1 MAEKNPKETAAKSTA
16 TKKPETE
23 PKPTAKTASAT
34 AEKTAAKSANSAK
47 PKTTD
52 KAESSTANAAAKK
65 TAKET
70 TAKSAATEKTASVAK
85 TTAKAKSETK
95 EKSETASKTAT
106 KSASSAVEKQT
117 AKKTTSEK
125 PKAASKA
132 DSSENTAKTVTS
144 AKSEKIA
151 AKEETKSSVKA
162 ESSDNSEK
170 AETST
175 KRSRS
180 KTSETSATEISAAT
194 IYEPSKSESG
204 RSLVAD
210 SAAPE
215 SDSDIK
221 IKEKKAKTSNSSFG
235 ASVAALFK
243 NKKSRMIIMGVIAAI
258 LLVTIIIGIV
268 VGTRPR
274 GPIGPAAG
282 IIVDNKQVIGDKPP
296 LLVNNSGKPVLAPA
310 DDVTQ
315 GETFNKEYA
324 TTTAVGFSSK
334 ILDANYE
341 RKQSIAYKPGSS
353 ELRTNEGEV
362 FGNAKYPKFGYTLSD
377 VIGSGD
383 DKKAARQKL
392 IEESDYYC
400 ALGTRNNS
408 GNGNNGDGTYSWM
421 DENGMLWNGT
431 RTAPVQAINAD
442 GTPRQLYKHDTAAGM
457 YFGGYNNTDDLLDSE
472 PGISKQV
479 TIRPRGYG
487 SYSVTGVYAPAG
499 EIIKIEMSEED
510 MNATG
515 GITIHIGQA
524 LYNGQSNNI
533 WADKGQ
539 MQRFPNILNTMN
551 VNKNTAKLE
560 NGVYT
565 AYVGSFIGGPL
576 YIRNTNATFTATIS
590 GGVAYSHFILGYTT
604 PEEFEQNKKSSA
616 PYFDLE
622 VWNYGVLHSGPKIYS
637 QNFSYDELYKVAVL
651 WEKISSVTTTGSNQG
666 IVFLYEPFVAAGAA
680 VAFPGRSS
688 VNCPTG
694 WMSNSLNYNT
704 MVSSGAWGNLHEY
717 HHNFQNYGVGNG
729 GEVTNNGMTL
739 VSYALFTKISS
750 KRGMSGFGSEGLGG
764 WNNYTSATLALEETF
779 KIARP
784 DQSPSNGNQGLAL
797 YATLLHNFGANNYI
811 QAKYRQQK
819 GGYGQTYTGYLRAW
833 QELTHNDMTYFF
845 KDILQGITDDAA
857 KEITEK
863 WGNPDYSMFVPV
875 SSVYQTGRSYMY
887 DGQKKY
893 FTTMQPYVIPYGEKF
908 NIDLSRYSA
917 PNGQYESGSIVIPEG
932 FDYKIK
938 SISKPQNGTLTLID
952 NYHFEYTPNTNMRS
966 GQIIVTLEITKKD
979 KAFKV
984 DDVDLILEFEQ
995 SHETNKMTLTRN
1007 TYSYSAETMYADAQ
1021 TAYEKSYAGYTN
1033 TVTSDHKNP
1042 VQNSNTDIWF
1052 YPNDEANHTK
1062 YPDAPDS
1069 FFVQDNTVIELN
1081 GKLYFDEAGKYRIYL
1096 RGRTNCAL
1104 YLSTDGGA
1112 TYFFAAAVKN
1122 GNSSQFYPGNPDTYK
1137 DIELKEH
1144 SWVYFKEVLIVQ
1156 SKPQVSFI
1164 GLGMSK
1170 WTDPMFTIVTK
1181 YYDAEGNEVPEGSP
1195 DAVSEKIHYYDYQGH
1210 EVTEEEANK
1219 AEKIP
1224 PASNKQPSYINAYR
1238 HNYEF
1243 PTNSDF
1249 ETDYFYKRNYNYTY
1263 SATADG
1269 LSQSIVDSKGS
1280 DTVDFPISNLIDGD
1294 SSTMCSSAGP
1304 VSASSPWE
1312 ITVDLGKVIEANRFE
1327 LTGNKFHNANN
1338 KNQTPNSITLYL
1350 GKTLDDMREI
1360 MSFDKGNVNN
1370 ITLAFN
1376 FDTTSF
1382 RYYKLVVRG
1391 TPEGRYAAIR
1401 EIKFSN
1407 VISNGMQFTP
1417 DDEAFAF
1424 SKDWKVQP
1432 TFSTFGHVFVGNA
1445 NATMSFKFSGSRL
1458 AILSSTL
1465 YGQSFEVYIDGKKVN
1480 SIELKKQHGESVA
1493 SFISE
1498 KLANDTHTVQIKC
1511 TGKANIDSIVIFD
1524 EN

>member
-194 IYEPSKSESG
+194 IYEASKSESD

-457 YFGGYNNTDDLLDSE
+457 YFG
-472 PGISKQV
+472 
-479 TIRPRGYG
+479 
-487 SYSVTGVYAPAG
+487 
-499 EIIKIEMSEED
+499 
-510 MNATG
+510 
-515 GITIHIGQA
+515 
-524 LYNGQSNNI
+524 
-533 WADKGQ
+533 
-539 MQRFPNILNTMN
+539 
-551 VNKNTAKLE
+551 
-560 NGVYT
+560 
-565 AYVGSFIGGPL
+565 
-576 YIRNTNATFTATIS
+576 
-590 GGVAYSHFILGYTT
+590 
-604 PEEFEQNKKSSA
+604 
-616 PYFDLE
+616 
-622 VWNYGVLHSGPKIYS
+622 
-637 QNFSYDELYKVAVL
+637 
-651 WEKISSVTTTGSNQG
+651 
-666 IVFLYEPFVAAGAA
+666 
-680 VAFPGRSS
+680 
-688 VNCPTG
+688 
-694 WMSNSLNYNT
+694 
-704 MVSSGAWGNLHEY
+704 
-717 HHNFQNYGVGNG
+717 
-729 GEVTNNGMTL
+729 
-739 VSYALFTKISS
+739 
-750 KRGMSGFGSEGLGG
+750 
-764 WNNYTSATLALEETF
+764 
-779 KIARP
+779 
-784 DQSPSNGNQGLAL
+784 
-797 YATLLHNFGANNYI
+797 
-811 QAKYRQQK
+811 
-819 GGYGQTYTGYLRAW
+819 
-833 QELTHNDMTYFF
+833 
-845 KDILQGITDDAA
+845 
-857 KEITEK
+857 
-863 WGNPDYSMFVPV
+863 
-875 SSVYQTGRSYMY
+875 
-887 DGQKKY
+887 
-893 FTTMQPYVIPYGEKF
+893 
-908 NIDLSRYSA
+908 
-917 PNGQYESGSIVIPEG
+917 
-932 FDYKIK
+932 
-938 SISKPQNGTLTLID
+938 
-952 NYHFEYTPNTNMRS
+952 
-966 GQIIVTLEITKKD
+966 
-979 KAFKV
+979 
-984 DDVDLILEFEQ
+984 
-995 SHETNKMTLTRN
+995 
-1007 TYSYSAETMYADAQ
+1007 
-1021 TAYEKSYAGYTN
+1021 
-1033 TVTSDHKNP
+1033 
-1042 VQNSNTDIWF
+1042 
-1052 YPNDEANHTK
+1052 
-1062 YPDAPDS
+1062 
-1069 FFVQDNTVIELN
+1069 
-1081 GKLYFDEAGKYRIYL
+1081 
-1096 RGRTNCAL
+1096 
-1104 YLSTDGGA
+1104 
-1112 TYFFAAAVKN
+1112 
-1122 GNSSQFYPGNPDTYK
+1122 
-1137 DIELKEH
+1137 
-1144 SWVYFKEVLIVQ
+1144 
-1156 SKPQVSFI
+1156 
-1164 GLGMSK
+1164 
-1170 WTDPMFTIVTK
+1170 
-1181 YYDAEGNEVPEGSP
+1181 
-1195 DAVSEKIHYYDYQGH
+1195 
-1210 EVTEEEANK
+1210 
-1219 AEKIP
+1219 
-1224 PASNKQPSYINAYR
+1224 
-1238 HNYEF
+1238 
-1243 PTNSDF
+1243 
-1249 ETDYFYKRNYNYTY
+1249 
-1263 SATADG
+1263 
-1269 LSQSIVDSKGS
+1269 
-1280 DTVDFPISNLIDGD
+1280 
-1294 SSTMCSSAGP
+1294 
-1304 VSASSPWE
+1304 
-1312 ITVDLGKVIEANRFE
+1312 
-1327 LTGNKFHNANN
+1327 
-1338 KNQTPNSITLYL
+1338 
-1350 GKTLDDMREI
+1350 
-1360 MSFDKGNVNN
+1360 
-1370 ITLAFN
+1370 
-1376 FDTTSF
+1376 
-1382 RYYKLVVRG
+1382 
-1391 TPEGRYAAIR
+1391 
-1401 EIKFSN
+1401 
-1407 VISNGMQFTP
+1407 
-1417 DDEAFAF
+1417 
-1424 SKDWKVQP
+1424 
-1432 TFSTFGHVFVGNA
+1432 
-1445 NATMSFKFSGSRL
+1445 
-1458 AILSSTL
+1458 
-1465 YGQSFEVYIDGKKVN
+1465 
-1480 SIELKKQHGESVA
+1480 
-1493 SFISE
+1493 
-1498 KLANDTHTVQIKC
+1498 
-1511 TGKANIDSIVIFD
+1511 
-1524 EN
+1524 